1 MLHVSVHWKPGY
13 KHHFT
18 AFSVQLVYFH
28 FLLLLLWVWILTPVS
43 VSGLIRAINVEIP
56 QIKHKHQEVAEVA
69 AAPLSPIKSPA
80 NLFARV
86 FTLRGLNWALHYS
99 GWTGGIQGF
108 LSVTLLL
115 IKFIAAFSI
124 DFKAKQKTT
133 LLCFG
138 YLWCKTFAIGAS
150 QPTLPCGCS
159 WVSATKMSHC
169 HPFVTFLGSHLSDAK
184 GSILLTVPSCWGL
197 LGMLSMSLF
206 PLCFLIQFKCN

>member
-1 MLHVSVHWKPGY
+1 MLHVSVHWKPRY

-86 FTLRGLNWALHYS
+86 FTLRGLNWSSSLFWVDWGNSGISVSDASANQVYCSIFYWLQSKTKNNSPMFWVSLMQDLCYRRITAYPAL
-99 GWTGGIQGF
+99 WLL
-108 LSVTLLL
+108 LSVSHKDEPLPSLRHVSGIT
-115 IKFIAAFSI
+115 FV
-124 DFKAKQKTT
+124 
-133 LLCFG
+133 
-138 YLWCKTFAIGAS
+138 WCKG
-150 QPTLPCGCS
+150 L
-159 WVSATKMSHC
+159 H
-169 HPFVTFLGSHLSDAK
+169 
-184 GSILLTVPSCWGL
+184 TVNSP
-197 LGMLSMSLF
+197 
-206 PLCFLIQFKCN
+206 